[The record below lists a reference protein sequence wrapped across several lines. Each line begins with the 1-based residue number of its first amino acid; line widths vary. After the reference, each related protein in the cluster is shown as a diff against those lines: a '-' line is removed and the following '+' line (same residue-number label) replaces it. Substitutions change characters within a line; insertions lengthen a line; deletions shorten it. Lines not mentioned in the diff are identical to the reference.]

1 MPEVQFHALNLM
13 KIKTQH
19 SLFSAIINIPV
30 KNVKRGRVPL
40 EEAEDVDLLHP
51 SIVQS
56 FFFLSER
63 SKKCAASA
71 CACACA
77 DVCATEQ

>member
-1 MPEVQFHALNLM
+1 M
-13 KIKTQH
+13 KLKTQH

-30 KNVKRGRVPL
+30 KNVKRGQVPL
-40 EEAEDVDLLHP
+40 EEAEVQDLHP

-63 SKKCAASA
+63 SDKCAASTRVRVR
-71 CACACA
+71 
-77 DVCATEQ
+77 VCC

>member
-30 KNVKRGRVPL
+30 TNVKRGRVPL
-40 EEAEDVDLLHP
+40 EEAEVVDLHP

-56 FFFLSER
+56 FFFF
-63 SKKCAASA
+63 
-71 CACACA
+71 
-77 DVCATEQ
+77 